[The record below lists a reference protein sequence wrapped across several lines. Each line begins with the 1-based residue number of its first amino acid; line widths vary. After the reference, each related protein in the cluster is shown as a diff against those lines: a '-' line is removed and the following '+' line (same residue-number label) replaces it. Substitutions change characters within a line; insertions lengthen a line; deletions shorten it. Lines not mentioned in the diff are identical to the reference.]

1 MYTYKIFNNIAEDG
15 INILQNN
22 ELRVDE
28 INPDA
33 LLIRSQVLKDEDL
46 GNSLKCIGRAG
57 AGTNNVPVQDAT
69 GKGIVVFNTPGANA
83 NAVKELVVC
92 GMLLSSRGI
101 IEGNAYSK
109 TLSGQEASELNKS
122 MEAQK
127 KIFKGSE
134 LKGKTLGI
142 VGLGAIG
149 SLLAQTAEVMG
160 MKIIGYDPHI
170 SVDGAWRLPQDVEKA
185 ETLEFLLANSDY
197 ISLHVPLIDATKDL
211 ISKKSLR
218 YFKKGAKLINLS
230 RGGIVNNADIIDAL
244 NSKQISTFVTDFPT
258 PELVDRSSDFNDVI
272 LLPHLGASTKEAE
285 VNCAVMAA
293 NQVANFLKNG
303 VIINSVNFPSIKLGR
318 ATENRLVIINKNEPG
333 MIGKIADQIASS
345 NLNIT
350 DMTNKSRETI
360 AINLI
365 DLEDKPSEQLIDDI
379 RNIEHV
385 LSVRLCV

>member
-1 MYTYKIFNNIAEDG
+1 MYTYKIFNNIADDG
-15 INILQNN
+15 INILKDNKLQ
-22 ELRVDE
+22 VDE
-28 INPDA
+28 INPDS
-33 LLIRSQVLKDEDL
+33 LLIRSQVLSDEDL
-46 GNSLKCIGRAG
+46 NNSLKCIGRAG

-69 GKGIVVFNTPGANA
+69 NKGIVVFNTPGANA

-109 TLSGQEASELNKS
+109 TLSGQESSEMNKS

-127 KIFKGSE
+127 KLFKGSE

-170 SVDGAWRLPQDVEKA
+170 SVDAAWRLPQEVEKA
-185 ETLEFLLANSDY
+185 ESLEFLLANSDY
-197 ISLHVPLIDATKDL
+197 ISLHVPLIEATKDL
-211 ISKKSLR
+211 ISKDTLKH
-218 YFKKGAKLINLS
+218 FKAGAKLINLS
-230 RGGIVNNADIIDAL
+230 RGGIVNNLDIIDAL

-258 PELVDRSSDFNDVI
+258 PELVNRSSEFSDVI

-293 NQVANFLKNG
+293 NQITNFLKNG

-333 MIGKIADQIASS
+333 MIGRIADQIAAS

-350 DMTNKSRETI
+350 DMTNKSRDSI

-365 DLEDKPSEQLIDDI
+365 DLEDKPSEQLINDI
-379 RNIEHV
+379 RNIDHV
-385 LSVRLCV
+385 LSVRLCN

>member
-1 MYTYKIFNNIAEDG
+1 MYTYKIFNNIADDG

-33 LLIRSQVLKDEDL
+33 LLIRSQVLSDADL
-46 GNSLKCIGRAG
+46 NNSLKCIGRAG

-69 GKGIVVFNTPGANA
+69 SKGIVVFNTPGANA

-109 TLSGQEASELNKS
+109 TLSGQETPELNKS

-170 SVDGAWRLPQDVEKA
+170 SVDAAWRLPQDVEKA
-185 ETLEFLLANSDY
+185 ESLEFLLGNSDY
-197 ISLHVPLIDATKDL
+197 ISLHVPLIEATKDL
-211 ISKKSLR
+211 ISKDMLR
-218 YFKKGAKLINLS
+218 HFKKGAKLINLS
-230 RGGIVNNADIIDAL
+230 RGGIVNNTDIIEAL

-258 PELVDRSSDFNDVI
+258 PELIDRSSDFNDVI

-303 VIINSVNFPSIKLGR
+303 VIINSVNFPSIKLVR
-318 ATENRLVIINKNEPG
+318 ATENRLVMINKNEPG
-333 MIGKIADQIASS
+333 MIGRIADQIASS

-350 DMTNKSRETI
+350 DMTNKSRDTI

-379 RNIEHV
+379 RKIDHV
-385 LSVRLCV
+385 LSVRLCG